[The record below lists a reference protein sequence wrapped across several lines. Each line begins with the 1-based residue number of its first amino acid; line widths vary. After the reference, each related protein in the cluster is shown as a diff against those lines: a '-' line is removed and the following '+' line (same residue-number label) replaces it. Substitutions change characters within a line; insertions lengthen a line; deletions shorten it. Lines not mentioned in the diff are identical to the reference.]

1 MYVVPKIELDDTIK
15 EIKKLALQIRH
26 KKAIIKDEARINKQS
41 RKPVMPRTAGAK
53 VRDRS
58 VSKLRED
65 MENLGVDMSN
75 TEEAHFTKTKPRARS
90 VGQPVKN
97 MRMEVSSSGSTTVTK
112 KTPNKNRSLSRTPR
126 NELGVKDGIELGTVQ
141 DKSER
146 LQPMHHL
153 RVLLLIKHSAN
164 RCRSGG
170 AVERASTTSTNTVVV
185 TVVAS

>member
-26 KKAIIKDEARINKQS
+26 KKTIIKDEARINKQS

-90 VGQPVKN
+90 VGPPVKK

-126 NELGVKDGIELGTVQ
+126 NELGVKDAIMKKKLAKIAHRAIAKKVGRMGLKGEADRFIGT
-141 DKSER
+141 KMPR
-146 LQPMHHL
+146 HL
-153 RVLLLIKHSAN
+153 FADENKMGQES
-164 RCRSGG
+164 
-170 AVERASTTSTNTVVV
+170 
-185 TVVAS
+185 